1 MVIARFVG
9 QMLDSEGKMPL
20 TDAQIRSLKAGGKR
34 IRRSDGGG
42 LFLDVMT
49 SGSKYSGSLTD
60 TVDRREP

>member
-1 MVIARFVG
+1 
-9 QMLDSEGKMPL
+9 MPL